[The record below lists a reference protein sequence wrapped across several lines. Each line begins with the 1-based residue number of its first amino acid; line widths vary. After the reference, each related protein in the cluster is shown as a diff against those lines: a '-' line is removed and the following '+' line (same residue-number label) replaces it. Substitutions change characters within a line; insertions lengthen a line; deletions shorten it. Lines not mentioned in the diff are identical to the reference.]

1 MNAVRIFGAVVVLS
15 AIAFVLGDYQTDVYR
30 KLLLWVTLALGF
42 NFLFGIAGQLA
53 FSHFAFYGLGAYS
66 IVILLTKMQLPLPVA
81 IVAAMVLCAAVALV
95 IAVPATRLQ
104 GFYLALATLAFSQ
117 LFVVLL
123 NAGGTLTGGTG
134 GLSNYRLPPI
144 LGYRLAGPTYT
155 IVIVLLLVG
164 TFVVLQRLDRSWF
177 GRACRALRDNPEA
190 AAAMG
195 VDVARTRILAF
206 MLTSTLAGMAGM
218 AYAFVDNTIN
228 PPIFGVEN
236 AFLLVFMIII
246 GGTGSQAGAVIGA
259 ILLYLLPFVVGPLIG
274 SHHVLVF
281 GLLVVAVTLLEP
293 RGLIGIY
300 ESVRAR
306 ARRAPV

>member
-1 MNAVRIFGAVVVLS
+1 MNAARILGAVVLLS

-66 IVILLTKMQLPLPVA
+66 IVILLAKMQLPLPLA

-144 LGYRLAGPTYT
+144 FGYRLTGPSYT
-155 IVIVLLLVG
+155 IIIVLLLVG
-164 TFVVLQRLDRSWF
+164 TFVILQRLDRSWF

-206 MLTSTLAGMAGM
+206 VLTSTLAGMAGM

-274 SHHVLVF
+274 AHHVLVF
-281 GLLVVAVTLLEP
+281 GLLVVVVILWEP

-300 ESVRAR
+300 ESLRAR

>member
-1 MNAVRIFGAVVVLS
+1 MNAARILGAIVVLS
-15 AIAFVLGDYQTDVYR
+15 AVAFVLGDYQTDVYR

-66 IVILLTKMQLPLPVA
+66 IVILLTQMQLPLPLA
-81 IVAAMVLCAAVALV
+81 IVAATALCAVVAVV

-134 GLSNYRLPPI
+134 GLSNYRLPSI
-144 LGYRLAGPTYT
+144 LGYRLAGPSYT

-190 AAAMG
+190 AEAMG

-206 MLTSTLAGMAGM
+206 VLTSTLAGMAGM

-281 GLLVVAVTLLEP
+281 GVLVVAVILLEP

-300 ESVRAR
+300 EALRAR
-306 ARRAPV
+306 ARRAPA

>member
-1 MNAVRIFGAVVVLS
+1 MNAARISGAIIVLS

-66 IVILLTKMQLPLPVA
+66 VVILMTKMQLPLPLA
-81 IVAAMVLCAAVALV
+81 IVAAIALCAAVALV

-134 GLSNYRLPPI
+134 GLSNYRLPSI
-144 LGYRLAGPTYT
+144 LGYRLAGPSYT

-164 TFVVLQRLDRSWF
+164 TFVILQRLDRSWF

-195 VDVARTRILAF
+195 VDVAHTRILAF
-206 MLTSTLAGMAGM
+206 VLTSTLAGMAGM

-236 AFLLVFMIII
+236 AFLLVFMIIV

-259 ILLYLLPFVVGPLIG
+259 ILLYLLPFFVGPLIG

-281 GLLVVAVTLLEP
+281 GLLVVAVILLEP

-300 ESVRAR
+300 ESLRAR
-306 ARRAPV
+306 VRRAPA